1 MEVLLLNGG
10 VLLSTLIISLLSN
23 SLVHYCLFVLV
34 FCGLRVFAGGYHAQT
49 AGKCFF
55 LSNGIYIITIILHK
69 LLQIRQAQWIW
80 LGVGIVSIVGIFFA
94 GSMERDAGGVSEK
107 KHSNHIKKLRILL
120 LFDLMLLGGL
130 CVGKSEYLN
139 SVAISLFLVVLLQ
152 GWKVVSVKKK
162 LKEC

>member
-34 FCGLRVFAGGYHAQT
+34 FCSLRTFAGGYHAQT

-80 LGVGIVSIVGIFFA
+80 LGVGIVSIVGILQA
-94 GSMERDAGGVSEK
+94 QWKETLVEYQK
-107 KHSNHIKKLRILL
+107 KNIATI
-120 LFDLMLLGGL
+120 
-130 CVGKSEYLN
+130 
-139 SVAISLFLVVLLQ
+139 
-152 GWKVVSVKKK
+152 
-162 LKEC
+162 